1 MFPGCTEMRGWE
13 EGKRG
18 PPPHHPELSEGRA
31 LVLPEIHSGEFRAA
45 VRLGWEE
52 EEGTRENQE
61 PS

>member
-1 MFPGCTEMRGWE
+1 MRGWE